1 MKQKL
6 KKLSLVAGATLAL
19 TAMAGSLA
27 ADRILN
33 ADEVKK
39 LISGNTVRVTQIN
52 NGKQWSIF
60 FAADGKGYESKDQ
73 VRGTW
78 EIKENGEHCAS
89 WAALKCAKV
98 ADIGGGKYARLKPSG
113 EQAVTWTIEA
123 GNKL

>member
-1 MKQKL
+1 LKQKL
-6 KKLSLVAGATLAL
+6 KSLSLVAGAILAF
-19 TAMAGSLA
+19 TAMAGSMA
-27 ADRILN
+27 ADRVLS

-52 NGKQWSIF
+52 NAKQWSIF

-73 VRGTW
+73 ARGTW

-89 WAALKCAKV
+89 WAVLKCAKV
-98 ADIGGGKYARLKPSG
+98 ADIGGGKYARIKPNG
-113 EQAVTWTIEA
+113 DHAVTWTIEA